1 MNAIKKLLLG
11 CTLLLSIFKFSH
23 AAYPD
28 QPIKIIVPFPA
39 GGTTDVLARILAAKL
54 SERVGQPVVVDN
66 RAGAGGTIGAAAV
79 AKSQPDGY
87 TFILG
92 TFGTHA
98 VNFALTD
105 KPTYHPLNDFA
116 PVTTIAEVPNVLVVS
131 SKAPYKTLAELIA
144 AAKAKPGLLS
154 HGSTGIGASPSLSFN
169 VLKNMSKIDMIE
181 VMYKGGAPAL
191 LATMG
196 GEVTMTFDGVTTST
210 SHIKAGTLRPLAVS
224 SSYRIPTL
232 PDVPTVAES
241 GYPGFDVAAWYGIWA
256 PAKTPSAIIQKMNA
270 EFNAILK
277 MPDVR
282 ERFESNGAKI
292 LGGSVQDFV
301 AFNKKEF
308 ERWSN
313 FIRTSGIKL
322 QN

>member
-1 MNAIKKLLLG
+1 MK
-11 CTLLLSIFKFSH
+11 IFKNVLFGCFIALCFFRVAHST
-23 AAYPD
+23 YPD
-28 QPIKIIVPFPA
+28 QPIKIIVPFPP
-39 GGTTDVLARILAAKL
+39 GGTTDVLGRILAAKL

-66 RAGAGGTIGAAAV
+66 RSGAGGTIGAAAA
-79 AKSQPDGY
+79 AKSPPDGY

-105 KPTYHPLNDFA
+105 KPTYHPLNDFV

-144 AAKAKPGLLS
+144 AAKAKPGHLS
-154 HGSTGIGASPSLSFN
+154 HGSTGIGASPRLSFN
-169 VLKNMSKIDMIE
+169 VLKNMSKTDMIE
-181 VMYKGGAPAL
+181 VMYRGGAPAL
-191 LATMG
+191 IATMS
-196 GEVTMTFDGVTTST
+196 GEVTMSFDGVATSMQ
-210 SHIKAGTLRPLAVS
+210 HIKAGTLKPLAVS

-256 PAKTPSAIIQKMNA
+256 PAKTPPAIIKKMNA

-282 ERFESNGAKI
+282 ERFEDAGAKI
-292 LGGSVQDFV
+292 LGGSSEDFV
-301 AFNKKEF
+301 IFNKKEF
-308 ERWSN
+308 DRWSQ
-313 FIRTSGIKL
+313 FIKTSGIKL